1 MLGKYR
7 LKPSFLLE
15 VAFLVGVWLI
25 AWRVCDP
32 PLAMLVFVIFTAY
45 ALVFL
50 YENWL
55 DSLSRRER
63 ANARRSQR
71 NESELYRGFS
81 DPSQRPRPSSSVQ
94 KLSEVEPVAATHS
107 ISERLTAKLHGHE
120 TEEEATPAAPAI
132 EAPVTPTAPAPS
144 AATSWFERPA
154 APIKAEAPTPEPQ
167 PQPQPQSEP
176 KPEPP
181 KREQPAP
188 PAPAENAPRSVSEAA
203 RAPRS
208 APAPGEKQQAEPEQP
223 HSLMAEIA
231 AGPDARKPA
240 GSIGGWNVWQLERL
254 LAAQPKPDPE
264 RDYERSMLL
273 VYLREFADSDG
284 QLPPQFDDL
293 VRESFSD
300 LVHGPGW

>member
-25 AWRVCDP
+25 AWRVFDP

-71 NESELYRGFS
+71 NESELYRSFS
-81 DPSQRPRPSSSVQ
+81 DPSQSPRPSSSVQ
-94 KLSEVEPVAATHS
+94 KLGEVETVAATHS
-107 ISERLTAKLHGHE
+107 ISERLTARLHGNE

-132 EAPVTPTAPAPS
+132 EAPVAPTAPALS
-144 AATSWFERPA
+144 AAGDWFERPA
-154 APIKAEAPTPEPQ
+154 APIKAKARTPEPEPQ
-167 PQPQPQSEP
+167 PEP
-176 KPEPP
+176 KSKPP

-188 PAPAENAPRSVSEAA
+188 LAPAENAPRSVSEAA

-208 APAPGEKQQAEPEQP
+208 APAPGEKQPTEPEQP

-240 GSIGGWNVWQLERL
+240 ESIGGWNVWQLERL
-254 LAAQPKPDPE
+254 LAAHPKPDPE

-284 QLPPQFDDL
+284 QLPSQFDDL